1 MAIQKTHAIIIK
13 TQPFRST
20 SLIVTFFTR
29 DFGKI
34 RGLVKGVRQAGETRG
49 ALYELFT
56 LVEIV
61 YYEKTRSDLHLISE
75 AFLLESYPS
84 LHSRLESIAYASYFS
99 ELADQLSE
107 VHDPHENIFSL
118 LDFCFRYLASLSG
131 RRIARLFEIKLL
143 NEIGWL
149 PYLDRCLGCSNPH
162 LEEGF
167 FSPRQGAL
175 LCPACAGRHSDAFRI
190 QRETL
195 AAIRYYARHDLEMSS
210 RFLVKTSAGA
220 ELETMMDRFFLE
232 RISRPLKS
240 KVFLKKLKPAFSQL

>member
-1 MAIQKTHAIIIK
+1 MAIQKTQAIILK

-20 SLIVTFFTR
+20 SLIVTLFTR

-56 LVEIV
+56 MLEIV

-75 AFLLESYPS
+75 AFMIESYPS
-84 LHSRLESIAYASYFS
+84 LHLRLESIAYASYFA
-99 ELADQLSE
+99 ELVDQLSE

-118 LDFCFRYLASLSG
+118 LDFCYRYLASLSG
-131 RRIARLFEIKLL
+131 QRIARLFEVKLL

-149 PYLDRCLGCSNPH
+149 PYLDRCLECADPH

-175 LCPACAGRHSDAFRI
+175 LCPACATRYSDALRVH
-190 QRETL
+190 RDTL
-195 AAIRYYARHDLEMSS
+195 AAIRYYTKHDLELSS
-210 RFLVKTSAGA
+210 RFLVTKGTSA
-220 ELETMMDRFFLE
+220 ELKTMMDKFFLE

-240 KVFLKKLKPAFSQL
+240 KVFLKKVK